1 MNGNANLNANNLTP
15 QNVVEWRKK
24 LGEVPLKEVTASATT
39 LPPNS
44 QATVVVTDTPTS
56 TNLAFGIPKGD
67 KVDKGDTGAT
77 GPTGPKGDKGATGA
91 TGPQGLPGPQ
101 GPRGEIGNPGPQ
113 GDKGDKGETG
123 PQGPRG
129 PQGEVGPQG
138 PKGDK
143 GDKGDTGP
151 QGPKGEQ
158 GEPGRPI
165 VPVIA
170 VTAETL
176 PEGSSATVTT
186 SGPNATPTFNFGIPR
201 GDKGE
206 KGDTGPQGPRGE
218 SGLVYQSTGQNTD
231 GAMSQKATTD
241 ALAKKMD
248 NFSISIGLTNGGN
261 PRQVKFM
268 SINYTTATSDAGVS
282 IKLSMAS
289 GHGNGSSYR
298 FLQDTILGVTYTGVV
313 SVDVYKY
320 YNASVGTFDGAARNY
335 GDIFYVKDETNKIVD
350 FYVLLGQYS
359 TVKLTPYFRLNSST
373 GGVITQLSG
382 TPTYYSSG
390 TKVYGN
396 NSLYAKKSDIPNV
409 SQSTGTSTTDVMSQ
423 KATTDA
429 LNDKL
434 SISDLL
440 NKIYPVGSVYMSTKK
455 VNPES
460 FIGGKWILL
469 DGGNALWTTTTNGQG
484 GIKLVA
490 GLPNITGM
498 VNIRSPWTSANQDG
512 ALKLEAFNANFS
524 SGNSNQS
531 VGGTLSFNAS
541 KSNSIYGRSSTVQ
554 PPAIQVYAW
563 ERTS

>member
-15 QNVVEWRKK
+15 QNVIEWRKK

-67 KVDKGDTGAT
+67 KGDKGDTGAT

-241 ALAKKMD
+241 AL
-248 NFSISIGLTNGGN
+248 
-261 PRQVKFM
+261 
-268 SINYTTATSDAGVS
+268 
-282 IKLSMAS
+282 
-289 GHGNGSSYR
+289 
-298 FLQDTILGVTYTGVV
+298 
-313 SVDVYKY
+313 
-320 YNASVGTFDGAARNY
+320 
-335 GDIFYVKDETNKIVD
+335 
-350 FYVLLGQYS
+350 
-359 TVKLTPYFRLNSST
+359 
-373 GGVITQLSG
+373 
-382 TPTYYSSG
+382 
-390 TKVYGN
+390 
-396 NSLYAKKSDIPNV
+396 
-409 SQSTGTSTTDVMSQ
+409 
-423 KATTDA
+423 
-429 LNDKL
+429 NDKL

-440 NKIYPVGSVYMSTKK
+440 DKIYPVGSIYMSRHN
-455 VNPES
+455 VSPEK
-460 FIGGKWILL
+460 FLGGKWLPILDRFL
-469 DGGNALWTTTTNGQG
+469 ISAGGEYAAGATGGEAKHKLLEEEMPSHKHNEKYGNVVWVDDNGSGSSARGNIVTYNQTRTAKTNETSLAGGGQ
-484 GIKLVA
+484 
-490 GLPNITGM
+490 PHNNI
-498 VNIRSPWTSANQDG
+498 
-512 ALKLEAFNANFS
+512 
-524 SGNSNQS
+524 
-531 VGGTLSFNAS
+531 
-541 KSNSIYGRSSTVQ
+541 
-554 PPAIQVYAW
+554 PPYYAVYMW
-563 ERTS
+563 ERAL